1 MEMSAHACY
10 YRGSDQAFT
19 TVDADHTSLAKRL
32 PMSQSSSQSSRHGL
46 MVVVTIL
53 VLGAMLLSGIII
65 SSLAL
70 MS

>member
-1 MEMSAHACY
+1 
-10 YRGSDQAFT
+10 
-19 TVDADHTSLAKRL
+19 
-32 PMSQSSSQSSRHGL
+32 MSQSSSQGSRHGL
-46 MVVVTIL
+46 TVVVTIL

>member
-1 MEMSAHACY
+1 
-10 YRGSDQAFT
+10 
-19 TVDADHTSLAKRL
+19 
-32 PMSQSSSQSSRHGL
+32 MSQSSSQSSRQGL

>member
-1 MEMSAHACY
+1 MSALEWY
-10 YRGSDQAFT
+10 YRSIDQAFT
-19 TVDADHTSLAKRL
+19 AVDADPTPLAKRL

>member
-1 MEMSAHACY
+1 
-10 YRGSDQAFT
+10 
-19 TVDADHTSLAKRL
+19 
-32 PMSQSSSQSSRHGL
+32 MSQSSSNGSRHGL

-53 VLGAMLLSGIII
+53 VLGALLLGGIII